1 MYINTT
7 TNEYPVSEQTI
18 RALFPNTSFPFPF
31 VPTEEYKVVF
41 PTPQPTAYNP
51 VTQLIRETTPT
62 LTEKGIWEQAWE
74 IVPKFQEYTDEN
86 GVVHTVAEQEAAA
99 IAADQQQKLE
109 ELKRTVVNNVQQRL
123 DEFAKTRNYDG
134 ILSAATYATSTV
146 PKFQQEGQYAVEAR
160 DLTWA
165 KLYEIL
171 AEVEAGTRPAPTSYA
186 DIEPELP
193 VLAWPV

>member
-1 MYINTT
+1 MYIDTA
-7 TNEYPVSEQTI
+7 TNRYPVSESQI
-18 RALFPNTSFPFPF
+18 RAEYQNTSFPFPF
-31 VPTEEYKVVF
+31 VPPEKFANVF
-41 PTPQPTAYNP
+41 DTPVPEHNP
-51 VTQLIRETTPT
+51 LTHYYIESTPV
-62 LTEKGIWEQAWE
+62 LTEKGIWEKRWE
-74 IVPKFQEYTDEN
+74 IAPKFQEYTDEN

-109 ELKRTVVNNVQQRL
+109 ELKRTVVNVVQKRL
-123 DEFAKTRNYDG
+123 DDFAKTRNYDG
-134 ILSAATYATSTV
+134 ILSAATYATSSV